1 MLRMIDF
8 TYALPLRWDSPL
20 RARPMHPGWGRRI
33 PELAYWRDFMTRRP
47 DLSGP
52 QQLGLFG

>member
-1 MLRMIDF
+1 MIDF

-20 RARPMHPGWGRRI
+20 RAEPMHPGWGRQV
-33 PELAYWRDFMTRRP
+33 PGLAYWLDFMTRHP